1 MVCCIILPPLFSV
14 IIPEPCDAFE
24 HHVVCLLNL
33 QENQV
38 TSLKSKGIPA
48 EFLSSTQTTQN
59 KNKVT

>member
-1 MVCCIILPPLFSV
+1 MLYYPASSFFLLLSLNLG
-14 IIPEPCDAFE
+14 DAFE